1 MRSVAR
7 EGVERHGRMRA
18 AIWWVRRDLRLADN
32 QALTAALNQ
41 AEAVL
46 PVFVLD
52 RALLGSPWV
61 GEKRLAFLYD
71 GLRSL
76 DHDLLQRGSCLVV
89 RSGDPVRVLVNLRRE
104 VSAEAVFAEAD
115 YSPYARSRDERAARE
130 LPIEF
135 MLGLTVHAPDDVLKA
150 DGAPYT
156 VFTPF
161 SRAWRARPWP
171 GEPLPVPRRI
181 ATPSGIK
188 SENIPDAPR
197 QSGLVPFR
205 AGEAEAKRR
214 LAAFTRKALA
224 PYEDD
229 RNRMAL
235 AGTSGLS
242 PYLRFGMLSARQAVG
257 AARRAEERAADT
269 PARRSA
275 GVWLNEL
282 IWREFY
288 IAVLHHFPRARETA
302 FRPALRGIPWINDR
316 GDFAAWTEGRTGY
329 PVVDAAMRQLLR
341 TGWMHNRARMI
352 AASFLT
358 KDLLIDWRWGERHFM
373 QHLVD
378 GDPASNNGGW
388 QWAAGT
394 GTDAA
399 PYFRVLNPVLQGARF
414 DPDGAYVRRFVPE
427 LAKVPA
433 KYIHNPWTMPAELQ
447 RQAGCRIGKDYP
459 APLVDHKLARER
471 VLLAYRTS
479 VNRRRPARRQPARRR
494 SE

>member
-1 MRSVAR
+1 MTT
-7 EGVERHGRMRA
+7 
-18 AIWWVRRDLRLADN
+18 AIWWVRRDLRLGDN
-32 QALTAALNQ
+32 QALTAALSQ
-41 AEAVL
+41 ADQVL

-52 RALLGSPWV
+52 PALLASPWV

-71 GLRSL
+71 GLRAL
-76 DHDLLQRGSCLVV
+76 ERDLRDRGSHLII
-89 RSGDPVRVLVNLRRE
+89 RRGDPVRILADLRM
-104 VSAEAVFAEAD
+104 AAGADTILAEAD
-115 YSPYARSRDERAARE
+115 YSPYARRRDERAAGE

-135 MLGLTVHAPDDVLKA
+135 MLGLTVHPPDDVVKA
-150 DGAPYT
+150 DGTPYS

-171 GEPLPVPRRI
+171 GDPLSAPRRI
-181 ATPSGIK
+181 ATPSEIEG
-188 SENIPDAPR
+188 EDVPDAPR
-197 QSGLVPFR
+197 LSDRVPFR

-214 LAAFTRKALA
+214 LGAFTRKALA
-224 PYEDD
+224 SYEPD

-235 AGTSGLS
+235 AATSGLS
-242 PYLRFGMLSARQAVG
+242 PYLRFGMLSARQAAG
-257 AARRAEERAADT
+257 AARRAEQMAPDAG
-269 PARRSA
+269 ARRSA
-275 GVWLNEL
+275 EAWLNEL

-288 IAVLHHFPRARETA
+288 IAVLYHFPHSRQAA
-302 FRPALRGIPWINDR
+302 FRPALRDIPWLNDR
-316 GDFAAWTEGRTGY
+316 QDFAAWAEGRTGY
-329 PVVDAAMRQLLR
+329 PVVDAAMRQLLQ

-352 AASFLT
+352 TASFLT
-358 KDLLIDWRWGERHFM
+358 KDLLIDWRRGERHFM

-427 LAKVPA
+427 LASVPA
-433 KYIHNPWTMPAELQ
+433 KYIHNPWTMPTEVQ
-447 RQAGCRIGKDYP
+447 KQAGCRIGKDYP

-479 VNRRRPARRQPARRR
+479 VTLRRPVRRELTTRR
-494 SE
+494 SR

>member
-1 MRSVAR
+1 MTT
-7 EGVERHGRMRA
+7 
-18 AIWWVRRDLRLADN
+18 AIWWVRRDLRLGDN
-32 QALTAALNQ
+32 QALTAALSQ
-41 AEAVL
+41 ADQVL

-52 RALLGSPWV
+52 PALLASPWV

-71 GLRSL
+71 GLRAL
-76 DHDLLQRGSCLVV
+76 DHDLRQRGSYLVV
-89 RSGDPVRVLVNLRRE
+89 RRGDPVRILADLRRE
-104 VSAEAVFAEAD
+104 ACADTIVAEAD
-115 YSPYARSRDERAARE
+115 YSPYARRRDERSDAE

-135 MLGLTVHAPDDVLKA
+135 MLGLTVHAPDDVLKV
-150 DGAPYT
+150 DGAPYA

-171 GEPLPVPRRI
+171 GDPLPAPRRI

-188 SENIPDAPR
+188 SEDIPDAPR
-197 QSGLVPFR
+197 QPGLVPFQ

-214 LAAFTRKALA
+214 LAAFSRKALA
-224 PYEDD
+224 SYEEG
-229 RNRMAL
+229 RNRMDL
-235 AGTSGLS
+235 PGTSGLS
-242 PYLRFGMLSARQAVG
+242 PYLRFGMLSARQAVNV
-257 AARRAEERAADT
+257 ARRAAEKAAN
-269 PARRSA
+269 PGARRSA
-275 GVWLNEL
+275 EAWLNEL

-288 IAVLHHFPRARETA
+288 IAVLYHFPHARQVA
-302 FRPALRGIPWINDR
+302 FRPALREVPWINDR
-316 GDFAAWTEGRTGY
+316 REFAAWGEGRTGT
-329 PVVDAAMRQLLR
+329 PVVDAAMRQLLH

-352 AASFLT
+352 TASFLT

-427 LAKVPA
+427 LSKVPL
-433 KYIHNPWTMPAELQ
+433 KYIHSPWTMPAEVQ
-447 RQAGCRIGKDYP
+447 KQAGCMIGKDYP

-471 VLLAYRTS
+471 VLQAYRTS
-479 VNRRRPARRQPARRR
+479 VNRRPPVSAVSVRTRSAR
-494 SE
+494 